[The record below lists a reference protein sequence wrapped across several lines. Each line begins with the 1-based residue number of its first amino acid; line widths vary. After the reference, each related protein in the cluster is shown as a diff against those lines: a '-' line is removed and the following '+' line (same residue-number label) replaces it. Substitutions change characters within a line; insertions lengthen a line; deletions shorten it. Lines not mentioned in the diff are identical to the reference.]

1 MRKRLGGAACL
12 TTTQPLP
19 KTSRRKFV
27 RVEQS
32 PPLCRRRAASRSP
45 LSGSCRL
52 SAGYLLRCCSSCLEW
67 HIQLAA
73 YDATC
78 VGFGRSERWR
88 KKRETR
94 ERERERERERALNKR
109 IMSRAARYLAKKVFL
124 HSGRGMGGGL
134 FRPTPVS
141 LRYRVFPSASVRFP
155 TRPRPFSCRLTHSPP
170 FALEIT
176 LTRHY
181 CERD

>member
-94 ERERERERERALNKR
+94 ERERALNKR

-124 HSGRGMGGGL
+124 HTQRGRRGGL

-141 LRYRVFPSASVRFP
+141 LRYCVCRDVHPSVR
-155 TRPRPFSCRLTHSPP
+155 PFVSRRDRHPAVLPARSLSPS
-170 FALEIT
+170 
-176 LTRHY
+176 R
-181 CERD
+181 

>member
-32 PPLCRRRAASRSP
+32 PPPPLCRSLAASRSP

-78 VGFGRSERWR
+78 VGFGSR
-88 KKRETR
+88 KRE
-94 ERERERERERALNKR
+94 EEERALNKR
-109 IMSRAARYLAKKVFL
+109 IMSSAARYLAKKVFL
-124 HSGRGMGGGL
+124 HTGRGMGGGL
-134 FRPTPVS
+134 FRPTSVS

-155 TRPRPFSCRLTHSPP
+155 TRPFSCRLTHSPP